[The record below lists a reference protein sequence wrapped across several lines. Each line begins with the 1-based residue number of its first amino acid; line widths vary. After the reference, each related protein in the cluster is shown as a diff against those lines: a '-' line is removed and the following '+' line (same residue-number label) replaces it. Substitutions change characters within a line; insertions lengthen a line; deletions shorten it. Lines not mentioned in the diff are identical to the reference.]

1 MKIRLSAIDSKMVNV
16 AILKIA
22 QYHINLGDDVN
33 WYNPLFD
40 LDIDK
45 LYISKIFT
53 FSEDLLY
60 LPQCEIIKGG
70 TGYDIHSKLPSEIEN
85 ITDVKKAYEL
95 LYPNCDYSMQFTTR
109 GCVRNCEFCLV
120 RQKEGLTHD
129 VDLLSLNPNGKY
141 IELMDNNFFS
151 SNTWRERLE
160 KIKSYN
166 QYLDFNQGIDIR
178 TITDEQ
184 ASALGEC
191 KIKKIHF
198 AWDYSKHEKQVLKGI
213 EILTKYVKPYKLS
226 CYVLVGFKS
235 DHILD
240 EDIYRVKKLDSMG
253 IKSFAMGYIDYNNP
267 RFKKSREVKDFC
279 RWVNMKA
286 TFKTCEWE
294 NYKRS

>member
-1 MKIRLSAIDSKMVNV
+1 MKIRLSAIDSKMVNI

-22 QYHINLGDDVN
+22 TYYLMLGHDVN

-60 LPQCEIIKGG
+60 LPNCEIIKGG

-95 LYPNCDYSMQFTTR
+95 LYPTCDYSVQFTTR

-129 VDLLSLNPNGKY
+129 VELLTLNPDGKY
-141 IELMDNNFFS
+141 IKVMDNNFFS
-151 SNTWRERLE
+151 SKTWKQRLE
-160 KIKSYN
+160 TLKLYN

-191 KIKKIHF
+191 KIKTIHI
-198 AWDYSKHEKQVLKGI
+198 AWDNIEDEKQVMKGI
-213 EILTKYVKPYKLS
+213 EILTKYVKPYKIS
-226 CYVLVGFKS
+226 CYVLVGYKS
-235 DHILD
+235 DCILD
-240 EDIYRVKKLDSMG
+240 DDLYRVKKLDSLG
-253 IKSFAMGYIDYNNP
+253 IDPFAMGYIDYNNP
-267 RFKKSREVKDFC
+267 YFKRSKEVKDFC

-294 NYKRS
+294 DYS

>member
-1 MKIRLSAIDSKMVNV
+1 MKIRLAAIDSKMVNV

-22 QYHINLGDDVN
+22 QYHINSGDNVK
-33 WYNPLFD
+33 WYQPLFD
-40 LDIDK
+40 QNIDK

-53 FSEDLLY
+53 FSKDLAY

-70 TGYDIHSKLPSEIEN
+70 TGYDITSKLPSEIES

-95 LYPNCDYSMQFTTR
+95 LYPKCDYSVQFTTR
-109 GCVRNCEFCLV
+109 GCVRNCDFCLV

-178 TITDEQ
+178 AITEEQ
-184 ASALGEC
+184 AKALGEC
-191 KIKKIHF
+191 KIKTIHI
-198 AWDYSKHEKQVLKGI
+198 AWDNIEDEKQVMKGI
-213 EILTKYVKPYKLS
+213 EILTKYVKPYKIS
-226 CYVLVGFKS
+226 CYVLVGYKS
-235 DHILD
+235 DCILD
-240 EDIYRVKKLDSMG
+240 DDLYRVKKLDSLG
-253 IKSFAMGYIDYNNP
+253 IDPFAMGYIDYNNP
-267 RFKKSREVKDFC
+267 YFKRSKEVKDFC

-294 NYKRS
+294 DYS